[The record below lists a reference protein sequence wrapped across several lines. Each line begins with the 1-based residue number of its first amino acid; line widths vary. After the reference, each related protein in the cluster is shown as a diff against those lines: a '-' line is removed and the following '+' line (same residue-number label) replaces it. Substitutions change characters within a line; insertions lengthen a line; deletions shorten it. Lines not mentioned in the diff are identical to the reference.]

1 MYFKQLFFS
10 FFRKEKVFIFIGI
23 LILLNISL
31 FIVYQQSLFSHD
43 GYSQVYP
50 NAGLEFFYYIHS
62 IGITPYHFICMMLLL
77 PNIVS
82 CDFLTTYISHHHY
95 SIETRISKKT
105 YFLYIYFINFILTI
119 LVVSIF
125 EIIILLIIHYFYS
138 PIHFNTMVYPEM
150 YYATTQLLF
159 KNEFYNLIFFIILTS
174 LGYGIVSTL
183 LFSFQTFISNPY
195 VYRCS
200 GVLIGIFHILIPALI
215 NKALPIYSMA
225 YLLQINNLIC
235 LGIEGFDEIPF
246 QLSYWMI
253 YLITF
258 MIYTLCAWG
267 SFQYMYKWRL
277 KND

>member
-1 MYFKQLFFS
+1 
-10 FFRKEKVFIFIGI
+10 
-23 LILLNISL
+23 
-31 FIVYQQSLFSHD
+31 
-43 GYSQVYP
+43 
-50 NAGLEFFYYIHS
+50 
-62 IGITPYHFICMMLLL
+62 
-77 PNIVS
+77 
-82 CDFLTTYISHHHY
+82 
-95 SIETRISKKT
+95 
-105 YFLYIYFINFILTI
+105 
-119 LVVSIF
+119 
-125 EIIILLIIHYFYS
+125 
-138 PIHFNTMVYPEM
+138 MVYPEM

-200 GVLIGIFHILIPALI
+200 GVLIGIFLILIPALI

>member
-1 MYFKQLFFS
+1 
-10 FFRKEKVFIFIGI
+10 
-23 LILLNISL
+23 
-31 FIVYQQSLFSHD
+31 
-43 GYSQVYP
+43 
-50 NAGLEFFYYIHS
+50 
-62 IGITPYHFICMMLLL
+62 
-77 PNIVS
+77 
-82 CDFLTTYISHHHY
+82 
-95 SIETRISKKT
+95 
-105 YFLYIYFINFILTI
+105 
-119 LVVSIF
+119 
-125 EIIILLIIHYFYS
+125 
-138 PIHFNTMVYPEM
+138 
-150 YYATTQLLF
+150 
-159 KNEFYNLIFFIILTS
+159 LIFFIILTS

-183 LFSFQTFISNPY
+183 LFSFQTFINNPY

-200 GVLIGIFHILIPALI
+200 GVLIGIFLILIPALI

>member
-1 MYFKQLFFS
+1 
-10 FFRKEKVFIFIGI
+10 
-23 LILLNISL
+23 
-31 FIVYQQSLFSHD
+31 
-43 GYSQVYP
+43 
-50 NAGLEFFYYIHS
+50 
-62 IGITPYHFICMMLLL
+62 MLLL

-183 LFSFQTFISNPY
+183 LFSFQTFINNPY

-200 GVLIGIFHILIPALI
+200 GVLIGIFLILIPALI